1 MIRLPEKYLENMK
14 ILLKEEFDDY
24 LSSFNNKPIHSLRIN
39 TNKISIRD
47 FLNINPFRLTPIS
60 WSKDGFYFEDDP
72 VSKHPYYYAG
82 LYYIQEASAMLPAEV
97 LPVKENDIVLDACG
111 APGGKSLKILNK
123 LNNKG
128 VLFSNDISVSRA
140 QVLLKNIENQGF
152 FNYVVMAQDLNDLDI
167 FNNYFDCILLDAPC
181 SGEGMFRKDN
191 NLIKNWHDG
200 INEYYADI
208 QKKLI
213 DKAIQLL
220 KPSGHLVYS
229 TCTFSIKENEEVIEY
244 VLDRYPELQLLP
256 IRKYDG
262 FKDGLTSKTKEC
274 VRLYPHLIK
283 GEGHFTALLRK
294 DGNSDNQRNITDK
307 DVNIDF
313 IENLSKKFTDGM
325 LIKRN
330 DKCYINV
337 RCDKDLSKLRILRNG
352 LYLGEYRHE
361 RFIPAHALALNLKSD
376 EYDNIINFSLDDER
390 VIKYLKCETLDVR
403 DRYVSGYVLVC
414 VEGFPLGFGQVN
426 KGTLKNRYPSNYR
439 YQ

>member
-14 ILLKEEFDDY
+14 KLLKEEFDDY

-123 LNNKG
+123 LNNTG

-140 QVLLKNIENQGF
+140 QILLKNIENQGF

-191 NLIKNWHDG
+191 NLIKNWYDG

-213 DKAIQLL
+213 DTAIQLL
-220 KPSGHLVYS
+220 KPSGYLVYS

-244 VLDRYPELQLLP
+244 ALDRYPDMKLQP

-262 FKDGLTSKTKEC
+262 FKDGLTSKTKDC

-294 DGNSDNQRNITDK
+294 DGNCDNQRNITDK
-307 DVNIDF
+307 NINIDF
-313 IENLSKKFTDGM
+313 IENLNKKFSDGI
-325 LIKRN
+325 LVKRN

-426 KGTLKNRYPSNYR
+426 KGTLKNRYPGNYR